1 MRAVLGIR
9 AVTLPQKDL
18 HTLILMAID
27 SHIERTD
34 HVVAM
39 VTHTICNSYQPP
51 ENTGWMKDR
60 KTSEECLN
68 MYMRV
73 NNHS

>member
-9 AVTLPQKDL
+9 AVTLPQEDL
-18 HTLILMAID
+18 HTLILMATD
-27 SHIERTD
+27 GHIQRTD
-34 HVVAM
+34 HVVTT

-60 KTSEECLN
+60 KTTEERLKHVHRCK
-68 MYMRV
+68 
-73 NNHS
+73 